1 MTQNPLLYILPL
13 VVAIAAVFWY
23 LRGRTPPPPVALV
36 EKDDA
41 DALRERVVAQPELV
55 HTRLPDGGLL
65 LHLAAVNGAERSMRV
80 LLGMGAQVDAPHLD
94 GSTALTQAAAAGKLG
109 AVNILLEAGAFPDA
123 GDSLGVSPLHYA
135 SSFGHVEV
143 VRRLLEVGACP
154 DVKDASARSPLDIA
168 ESTDKADV
176 VALLRGHG
184 ARHGAEFRMK
194 DVLASWPRERRAK
207 FRVPSAWSLPKDDPA
222 LLEGVARARANV
234 KWLKDAA
241 AEGRAALVKWSF
253 RDGEAVESVWGEVVG
268 HHLGGTLKVRVTT
281 PGVTVRTSD
290 RPIDLDPEEVEDWKV
305 VYSDGRTYGGY
316 TEKVTFDAL
325 LAEFGSLPKE
335 IVGELATLIRPDEEP
350 PTWVKDGRTRP
361 RPAGEPR
368 TGAVPT
374 GEPRPGVVPPP
385 EPRHPAAP
393 ADSRHLAPP
402 GAEPPAQRHADG
414 DPVTVPT
421 GPRRPQAAGED
432 DHTDPRTR

>member
-41 DALRERVVAQPELV
+41 DALRDRLVAQPELV

-65 LHLAAVNGAERSMRV
+65 LHLAAMHGAERSMRV
-80 LLGMGAQVDAPHLD
+80 LLGMGAKVDEPHFD
-94 GSTALTQAAAAGKLG
+94 GSTALAQASAAGKLG
-109 AVNILLEAGAFPDA
+109 AVNILLDAGAFPDA

-135 SSFGHVEV
+135 SSFGHVEI
-143 VRRLLEVGACP
+143 VRRLLDVGACP

-168 ESTDKADV
+168 ESTHRAEV
-176 VALLRGHG
+176 VALLRARG
-184 ARHGAEFRMK
+184 ARHGSEFHMR
-194 DVLASWPRERRAK
+194 DVLAAWPRDRRAR
-207 FRVPSAWSLPKDDPA
+207 FRVPSAWSLPKDDPG
-222 LLEGVARARANV
+222 LLEGIARARANV

-241 AEGRAALVKWSF
+241 AEGRAAMVKWSY
-253 RDGEAVESVWGEVVG
+253 RDGDAVESVWGEVVG

-281 PGVTVRTSD
+281 PGVTVQTSD
-290 RPIDLDPEEVEDWKV
+290 RPIDLPPEEVEDWKV

-361 RPAGEPR
+361 KPAGEPR

-374 GEPRPGVVPPP
+374 GELRSGAVPTGDAHLPHAG
-385 EPRHPAAP
+385 RHI
-393 ADSRHLAPP
+393 APP
-402 GAEPPAQRHADG
+402 GAEPRAERHADG

-421 GPRRPQAAGED
+421 GPRRPQGPAD
-432 DHTDPRTR
+432 DERTDPRPR